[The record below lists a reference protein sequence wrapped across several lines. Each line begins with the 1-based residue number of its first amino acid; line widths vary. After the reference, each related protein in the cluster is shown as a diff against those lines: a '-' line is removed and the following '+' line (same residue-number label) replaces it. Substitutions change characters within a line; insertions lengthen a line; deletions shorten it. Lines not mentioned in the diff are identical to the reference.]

1 MQHKQQH
8 IRIITNYKIMANKTK
23 YSKELIDLIMTDL
36 AQGISIKN
44 TLKTHSLSWECFRK
58 WLLNVNKYPK
68 LREMYSQAKSD
79 GIEYCLSD
87 AQNLIN
93 SAVEDARHKEKVDLG
108 STHLIK
114 EFISLAKWRAEKLNA
129 KVYGRNDANLKIS
142 GDNNAP
148 LIVKWTS

>member
-1 MQHKQQH
+1 MQHKQH
-8 IRIITNYKIMANKTK
+8 YIRIITNYKIMANKTK

-108 STHLIK
+108 
-114 EFISLAKWRAEKLNA
+114 
-129 KVYGRNDANLKIS
+129 
-142 GDNNAP
+142 
-148 LIVKWTS
+148 